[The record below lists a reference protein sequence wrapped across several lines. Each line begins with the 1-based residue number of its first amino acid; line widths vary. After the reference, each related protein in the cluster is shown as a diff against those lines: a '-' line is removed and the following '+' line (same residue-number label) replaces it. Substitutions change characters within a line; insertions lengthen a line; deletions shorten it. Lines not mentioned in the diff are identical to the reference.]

1 MQDQK
6 QLHREIEEMNSQ
18 IVKAKEL
25 LKKAK
30 ELKDELKFDISSIN
44 DEIDAHIELIGNH
57 LVLDSL
63 KPF

>member
-1 MQDQK
+1 LQDQK